1 MSYCQP
7 WLDCN
12 AIEDQIKLTQKD
24 VGNGLGKM
32 FSKAELDGMKV
43 AFIRTRE
50 DKLTSGELSKLS
62 LVMILN
68 SSMKHFTLNSSQEWS
83 YTLIGVLSKV
93 HFALTANRIYYVSIF
108 AMVHVPELIIQDH
121 SGTESQLLLSSVYV
135 FNYSFGDLN
144 TILFSF

>member
-1 MSYCQP
+1 MNQITLINPLFNQPVNISPDITSLNHVFKSVHTNYIFSLGKMSYCQP

-50 DKLTSGELSKLS
+50 DKLTSGELSK
-62 LVMILN
+62 
-68 SSMKHFTLNSSQEWS
+68 Q
-83 YTLIGVLSKV
+83 SKD
-93 HFALTANRIYYVSIF
+93 S
-108 AMVHVPELIIQDH
+108 
-121 SGTESQLLLSSVYV
+121 
-135 FNYSFGDLN
+135 
-144 TILFSF
+144 